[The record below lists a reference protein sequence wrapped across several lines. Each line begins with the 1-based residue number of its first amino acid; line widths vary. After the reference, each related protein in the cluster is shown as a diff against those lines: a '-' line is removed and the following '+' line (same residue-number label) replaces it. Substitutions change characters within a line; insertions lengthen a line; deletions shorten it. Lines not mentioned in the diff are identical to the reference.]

1 MLLSL
6 HISNYALID
15 QLDLTLEQ
23 GMCVITGET
32 GAGKSIILGALG
44 LLQGN
49 RADAKAIK
57 SGAKKCVVEGTFDI
71 TGLAVEEL
79 LQTADIDL
87 EDSTIIVRRE
97 VTAAGKSRTF
107 INDTPTTLGVLREVS
122 SKLIDIHSQH
132 QNLLLSNEDFLL
144 DTLDSV
150 AGNQALIGEY
160 HAAFQAWHQAE
171 HTLRQLQQTA
181 HQQES
186 DREFWEFQLA
196 QIDEA
201 QLQEEEQA
209 QLEEE
214 SKTLEHAEDIKSAC
228 YQAVGFLRND
238 EHDVVQLLRS
248 AKSAL
253 EGAARYMGGL
263 DELTERLSSARI
275 ELDDVLSEIETK
287 AEEVDFDPE
296 RLLWVNDRLS
306 TIYSLEKKHQVSEIS
321 ELLAIA
327 EDLRQRLSA
336 IDNADARIAAAE
348 AEVKRTFAAVTA
360 LGAQLTA
367 TRQQAATEMVDNLT
381 QGLQELGMP
390 SVQILFDFTTRPRPD
405 RMGCDAVR
413 FLFTAN
419 KQMPLQ
425 DVAQTAS
432 GGEIARVMLTLKAL
446 IAQKR
451 NLPTIIFDEI
461 DTGVSGTMAERMGRV
476 MQRMGKTAQVI
487 CITHLG
493 KCTFGC
499 TNKRAT
505 PAQLPTSA
513 PSLTRSVCK
522 KSPICSR
529 ELPSQMQLWQM
540 LANSS
545 PRVHNNLL
553 TFNARFFTNEIP
565 PSPCAGFPSHAEPSA
580 EAQRCSTSCGA
591 RSDLQRKG
599 RYPPHYLWILRI
611 SHGRSR
617 SSLRCLPRCYT
628 RCRDRH

>member
-1 MLLSL
+1 M
-6 HISNYALID
+6 
-15 QLDLTLEQ
+15 
-23 GMCVITGET
+23 
-32 GAGKSIILGALG
+32 
-44 LLQGN
+44 
-49 RADAKAIK
+49 
-57 SGAKKCVVEGTFDI
+57 
-71 TGLAVEEL
+71 
-79 LQTADIDL
+79 
-87 EDSTIIVRRE
+87 
-97 VTAAGKSRTF
+97 
-107 INDTPTTLGVLREVS
+107 LREVS

-160 HAAFQAWHQAE
+160 HTAFQAWHQAE

-201 QLQEEEQA
+201 QLQEDEQA

-348 AEVKRTFAAVTA
+348 TEVKRTFAAVTA
-360 LGAQLTA
+360 LGAQ
-367 TRQQAATEMVDNLT
+367 RH
-381 QGLQELGMP
+381 
-390 SVQILFDFTTRPRPD
+390 R
-405 RMGCDAVR
+405 DA
-413 FLFTAN
+413 
-419 KQMPLQ
+419 
-425 DVAQTAS
+425 
-432 GGEIARVMLTLKAL
+432 
-446 IAQKR
+446 
-451 NLPTIIFDEI
+451 
-461 DTGVSGTMAERMGRV
+461 
-476 MQRMGKTAQVI
+476 
-487 CITHLG
+487 
-493 KCTFGC
+493 
-499 TNKRAT
+499 
-505 PAQLPTSA
+505 PTSGNGDGGQVS
-513 PSLTRSVCK
+513 PKGCK
-522 KSPICSR
+522 NWACLLCKSSSI
-529 ELPSQMQLWQM
+529 
-540 LANSS
+540 S
-545 PRVHNNLL
+545 PRVLVP
-553 TFNARFFTNEIP
+553 TVWAAMR
-565 PSPCAGFPSHAEPSA
+565 CAF
-580 EAQRCSTSCGA
+580 
-591 RSDLQRKG
+591 
-599 RYPPHYLWILRI
+599 
-611 SHGRSR
+611 
-617 SSLRCLPRCYT
+617 SSLPT
-628 RCRDRH
+628 NRCRCKSGTNCLWR

>member
-1 MLLSL
+1 MS
-6 HISNYALID
+6 
-15 QLDLTLEQ
+15 
-23 GMCVITGET
+23 VITGET

-57 SGAKKCVVEGTFDI
+57 TGAKKCVVEGTFDI
-71 TGLAVEEL
+71 TGLALEDV

-87 EDSTIIVRRE
+87 EDNTIIVRRE

-122 SKLIDIHSQH
+122 GKLIDIHSQH

-150 AGNQALIGEY
+150 AGNQTLCATY
-160 HAAFQAWHQAE
+160 HAAFQNWHQAE
-171 HTLRQLQQTA
+171 VTLRQLQQTA

-186 DREFWEFQLA
+186 DKEFWEFQLS

-214 SKTLEHAEDIKSAC
+214 SKTLEHAEEIKGAC

-275 ELDDVLSEIETK
+275 ELDDVLSEIESK
-287 AEEVDFDPE
+287 ADEVDFDPE
-296 RLLWVNDRLS
+296 RLQWVNDRLS
-306 TIYSLEKKHQVSEIS
+306 VIYSLEKKHQVSEIS

-348 AEVKRTFAAVTA
+348 AEMKRTFAVVLD

-367 TRQQAATEMVDNLT
+367 ARQQAAGEMAENLT
-381 QGLQELGMP
+381 KGLQELGMP
-390 SVQILFDFTTRPRPD
+390 SVQIHFEFTARTRPD
-405 RMGCDAVR
+405 SSGCDAVR

-476 MQRMGKTAQVI
+476 MQRMGQSAQVL
-487 CITHLG
+487 CITHLPQIAALG
-493 KCTFGC
+493 KVHFWVHKQENDTG
-499 TNKRAT
+499 TTSNIRA
-505 PAQLPTSA
+505 LSA
-513 PSLTRSVCK
+513 DERVQEIANMLSGAAITEAALT
-522 KSPICSR
+522 
-529 ELPSQMQLWQM
+529 
-540 LANSS
+540 
-545 PRVHNNLL
+545 
-553 TFNARFFTNEIP
+553 NARQLLDE
-565 PSPCAGFPSHAEPSA
+565 G
-580 EAQRCSTSCGA
+580 AQ
-591 RSDLQRKG
+591 
-599 RYPPHYLWILRI
+599 
-611 SHGRSR
+611 
-617 SSLRCLPRCYT
+617 
-628 RCRDRH
+628 

>member
-1 MLLSL
+1 MS
-6 HISNYALID
+6 
-15 QLDLTLEQ
+15 
-23 GMCVITGET
+23 VITGET

-57 SGAKKCVVEGTFDI
+57 TGAKKCVVEGTFDI
-71 TGLAVEEL
+71 TGLALEDV

-87 EDSTIIVRRE
+87 EDNTIIVRRE

-107 INDTPTTLGVLREVS
+107 INDTPTTLSVLREVS
-122 SKLIDIHSQH
+122 GKLIDIHSQH

-150 AGNQALIGEY
+150 AGNQTLCATY
-160 HAAFQAWHQAE
+160 HAAFQDWHQAE
-171 HTLRQLQQTA
+171 ATLRQLQQTA

-186 DREFWEFQLA
+186 DKEFWEFQLT

-214 SKTLEHAEDIKSAC
+214 SKTLEHAEEIKGAC
-228 YQAVGFLRND
+228 YQAVGFLHND
-238 EHDVVQLLRS
+238 EQDVVQLLRG
-248 AKSAL
+248 ATAAL

-275 ELDDVLSEIETK
+275 ELDDVLSEIESK
-287 AEEVDFDPE
+287 ADEVDFDPE
-296 RLLWVNDRLS
+296 RLQWVNDRLS
-306 TIYSLEKKHQVSEIS
+306 VIYSLEKKHQVSEIS

-327 EDLRQRLSA
+327 DDLRQRLSA
-336 IDNADARIAAAE
+336 IDNADERIAAAE
-348 AEVKRTFAAVTA
+348 AEVKRTFAVVLD

-367 TRQQAATEMVDNLT
+367 ARQQAAGEMAENLIK
-381 QGLQELGMP
+381 GLQELGMP
-390 SVQILFDFTTRPRPD
+390 SVQIHFEFTARTRPD
-405 RMGCDAVR
+405 SSGCDAVR

-476 MQRMGKTAQVI
+476 MQRMGQSAQVL
-487 CITHLG
+487 CITHLPQIAALG
-493 KCTFGC
+493 NVHFWVHKQESDTG
-499 TNKRAT
+499 TTSNIRA
-505 PAQLPTSA
+505 LSA
-513 PSLTRSVCK
+513 DERVQEIANMLSGAAITEAALT
-522 KSPICSR
+522 
-529 ELPSQMQLWQM
+529 
-540 LANSS
+540 
-545 PRVHNNLL
+545 
-553 TFNARFFTNEIP
+553 NARQLLDE
-565 PSPCAGFPSHAEPSA
+565 G
-580 EAQRCSTSCGA
+580 AQ
-591 RSDLQRKG
+591 
-599 RYPPHYLWILRI
+599 
-611 SHGRSR
+611 
-617 SSLRCLPRCYT
+617 
-628 RCRDRH
+628 

>member
-71 TGLAVEEL
+71 TGLTVEEL

-160 HAAFQAWHQAE
+160 HTAFQAWHQAE

-327 EDLRQRLSA
+327 EDLRQRLLA

-390 SVQILFDFTTRPRPD
+390 SVQILFDFTARPRPD

-476 MQRMGKTAQVI
+476 MQRMGQTAQVL
-487 CITHLG
+487 CITHLPQIAALG
-493 KCTFGC
+493 KVHFWVHKQESDTG
-499 TNKRAT
+499 TTSNIRALSDEERVQEIANMLSGAAIT
-505 PAQLPTSA
+505 DAA
-513 PSLTRSVCK
+513 
-522 KSPICSR
+522 
-529 ELPSQMQLWQM
+529 
-540 LANSS
+540 LANA
-545 PRVHNNLL
+545 RQLL
-553 TFNARFFTNEIP
+553 TE
-565 PSPCAGFPSHAEPSA
+565 G
-580 EAQRCSTSCGA
+580 AQ
-591 RSDLQRKG
+591 
-599 RYPPHYLWILRI
+599 
-611 SHGRSR
+611 
-617 SSLRCLPRCYT
+617 
-628 RCRDRH
+628 

>member
-23 GMCVITGET
+23 GMSVITGET

-57 SGAKKCVVEGTFDI
+57 TGAKKCVVEGTFDI
-71 TGLAVEEL
+71 TGLALEDV

-87 EDSTIIVRRE
+87 EDNTIIVRRE

-122 SKLIDIHSQH
+122 GKLIDIHSQH

-150 AGNQALIGEY
+150 AGNQTLCATY
-160 HAAFQAWHQAE
+160 HAAFQNWHQAE
-171 HTLRQLQQTA
+171 ATLRQLQQTA
-181 HQQES
+181 HQ
-186 DREFWEFQLA
+186 
-196 QIDEA
+196 
-201 QLQEEEQA
+201 
-209 QLEEE
+209 
-214 SKTLEHAEDIKSAC
+214 TLEHAEEIKGAC

-275 ELDDVLSEIETK
+275 ELDDVLSEIESK
-287 AEEVDFDPE
+287 ADEVDFDPE
-296 RLLWVNDRLS
+296 RLQWVNDRLS
-306 TIYSLEKKHQVSEIS
+306 VIYSLEKKHQVSEIS

-348 AEVKRTFAAVTA
+348 AEVKRTFAVVLD

-367 TRQQAATEMVDNLT
+367 ARQQAAGEMAENLT
-381 QGLQELGMP
+381 KGLQELGMP
-390 SVQILFDFTTRPRPD
+390 SVQIHFEFTARTRPD
-405 RMGCDAVR
+405 SSGCDAVR

-476 MQRMGKTAQVI
+476 MQRMGKTAQVL
-487 CITHLG
+487 CITHLPQIAALG
-493 KCTFGC
+493 NVHFWVHKQENDTG
-499 TNKRAT
+499 TTSNIRA
-505 PAQLPTSA
+505 LSA
-513 PSLTRSVCK
+513 DERVQEIANMLSGAAITEAALT
-522 KSPICSR
+522 
-529 ELPSQMQLWQM
+529 
-540 LANSS
+540 
-545 PRVHNNLL
+545 
-553 TFNARFFTNEIP
+553 NARQLLDE
-565 PSPCAGFPSHAEPSA
+565 G
-580 EAQRCSTSCGA
+580 AQ
-591 RSDLQRKG
+591 
-599 RYPPHYLWILRI
+599 
-611 SHGRSR
+611 
-617 SSLRCLPRCYT
+617 
-628 RCRDRH
+628 